1 MNWLSDSLLRRMKIK
16 YQADND
22 FNGIII
28 RTVKKL
34 APEIDFQIAPKA
46 GLHLGTPD
54 GQVLKIAAQ
63 EGRLLVSHD
72 RKTMPTHFANFI
84 ASQSSPGVLIVSRK
98 LTIAQAAEWL
108 ILFWS
113 DSEAEEH
120 VNSLTHIP

>member
-28 RTVKKL
+28 RTVMKL
-34 APEIDFQIAPKA
+34 APEVDFQTAPKA

-54 GQVLKIAAQ
+54 DRVLEIAAQ

-84 ASQSSPGVLIVSRK
+84 ATQSSPGVFIVSCK

-113 DSEAEEH
+113 ASEAEEH
-120 VNSLTHIP
+120 INSLTYIP

>member
-1 MNWLSDSLLRRMKIK
+1 MKIK

-28 RTVKKL
+28 RAVKGL
-34 APEIDFQIAPKA
+34 APEIDFQTAPKA

-54 GQVLKIAAQ
+54 EQVLEIAAQ

-84 ASQSSPGVLIVSRK
+84 ASRSSPGVFIVSRK

-113 DSEAEEH
+113 ASEAEEH
-120 VNSLTHIP
+120 VNLLTYIP